1 LVLQEC
7 GWRKNVKERGKNM
20 RGGTRMKRH
29 RWWLVLFV
37 LSLSLLGSLSLPA
50 LTNAQTA
57 GAVCAIRVFGNG
69 ELMAVFTTP
78 PTNFAVTVLVP
89 PDKDVLV
96 PVLCDDLGVIGA
108 GVTNQEKNK
117 EVAFRVRVFDNNGIW
132 FCEKGPFALPVRGS
146 RGLTFADCPEP

>member
-1 LVLQEC
+1 
-7 GWRKNVKERGKNM
+7 
-20 RGGTRMKRH
+20 
-29 RWWLVLFV
+29 
-37 LSLSLLGSLSLPA
+37 
-50 LTNAQTA
+50 
-57 GAVCAIRVFGNG
+57 
-69 ELMAVFTTP
+69 MAVFTTP

>member
-1 LVLQEC
+1 M
-7 GWRKNVKERGKNM
+7 NM
-20 RGGTRMKRH
+20 RGETRMKRH

-37 LSLSLLGSLSLPA
+37 LSLSLLGSLGLPS

-57 GAVCAIRVFGNG
+57 GAVCSIRVFGNG
-69 ELMAVFTTP
+69 ELLAVFTTP

-89 PDKDVLV
+89 TDKDVLV

-108 GVTNQEKNK
+108 GVANQEKNK
-117 EVAFRVRVFDNNGIW
+117 EVTFRARVFDHNGIL
-132 FCEKGPFALPVRGS
+132 FCEKGPFTLPIRGG